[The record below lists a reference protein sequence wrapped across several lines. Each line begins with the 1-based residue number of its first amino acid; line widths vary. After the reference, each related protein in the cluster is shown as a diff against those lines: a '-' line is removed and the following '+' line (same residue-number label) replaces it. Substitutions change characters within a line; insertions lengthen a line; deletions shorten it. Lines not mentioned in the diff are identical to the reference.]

1 MISTR
6 PCSASFLASSTVK
19 STRMNMWITMLKTST
34 RRSNT
39 SIELE
44 TYTTTNNSSVRELK
58 VPKEHLTPTPR
69 SYRVCLLNLRRK
81 MAFKSTNDDWS
92 KESKGEIYE
101 SRDWISLFKKVK
113 KEQLY
118 TKSMTGNIFWLKFSF
133 ERMNLQITH

>member
-34 RRSNT
+34 RRSNP
-39 SIELE
+39 SIELK
-44 TYTTTNNSSVRELK
+44 TYTTTNSSSVRELK

-69 SYRVCLLNLRRK
+69 SCRVWLMNLRRK
-81 MAFKSTNDDWS
+81 LAFKSTNVDWS

-101 SRDWISLFKKVK
+101 SRDWISLFKK

-118 TKSMTGNIFWLKFSF
+118 TESMTGNIFWLKFSF